1 MCYGLELYAQ
11 LFCNFEKHLKLV
23 SCTQIG
29 PFYIKHLPGLFMKL
43 NYNQAVQLILYY
55 IMHCGDFYFPTNI
68 NHMLVGIIM
77 AKDTPIKKYSDEITS
92 G

>member
-43 NYNQAVQLILYY
+43 NYNQAVQLILY
-55 IMHCGDFYFPTNI
+55 CGDFYFPTNI
-68 NHMLVGIIM
+68 NHMLVGIRM

>member
-43 NYNQAVQLILYY
+43 NYNQAVQLIYELLSNKYKS
-55 IMHCGDFYFPTNI
+55 YFSWYKNGKGYS
-68 NHMLVGIIM
+68 N
-77 AKDTPIKKYSDEITS
+77 KKIQ
-92 G
+92 